1 MSWYKDTDGKIIVC
15 EDCAH
20 LVEEHIG
27 FQMGTVR
34 RPDGKLVL
42 MDPDLLSMCG
52 PRKRRPHTRKPTTYK
67 TPLRACCDV
76 IVKRMQK
83 RLQDRCPAKKSACR
97 FYNDVFFTCSASDEA
112 FEKENLPCMTEGG
125 QP

>member
-20 LVEEHIG
+20 LVKEHIG

-42 MDPDLLSMCG
+42 IDPDLLSMCG
-52 PRKRRPHTRKPTTYK
+52 PRKRRPSTRKPPTYK